1 MSPFRT
7 LGLPADAGAAE
18 IKRAYARLLRT
29 HRPDVDPDG
38 FQRIHEAYQACLQQL
53 QWREQGL
60 LDDDED
66 DLDDAVERLA
76 FASTQTAD
84 GGAGAGAGGEPH
96 AASPRADADANA
108 DAGDATQAGFGIDA
122 FFDEFLDAAR
132 TPGID
137 IEAWLHDHDALYSI
151 ENKAAVA
158 DALVWRLMEEAP
170 LQPRTLAAVLRHFE
184 LDVVNARYHM
194 LEGAIATLRRDAAV
208 ANGEPDLSFMP
219 ERKRAKT
226 SYGRYN
232 WWWVV
237 SLLWV
242 LAHVGRMIAD
252 ANP

>member
-84 GGAGAGAGGEPH
+84 AGAGAGGEPH
-96 AASPRADADANA
+96 AASPRADADADA
-108 DAGDATQAGFGIDA
+108 DAGDATQAGFAIDA
-122 FFDEFLDAAR
+122 FMAALAVRLKEGGLRLGGVVQHNEGDCAEGCQSMALEDLASGVRFPISENRGAAASGCRLDAA
-132 TPGID
+132 G
-137 IEAWLHDHDALYSI
+137 
-151 ENKAAVA
+151 
-158 DALVWRLMEEAP
+158 
-170 LQPRTLAAVLRHFE
+170 
-184 LDVVNARYHM
+184 
-194 LEGAIATLRRDAAV
+194 
-208 ANGEPDLSFMP
+208 
-219 ERKRAKT
+219 RKRT
-226 SYGRYN
+226 GGSRCT
-232 WWWVV
+232 
-237 SLLWV
+237 
-242 LAHVGRMIAD
+242 IAS
-252 ANP
+252 

>member
-18 IKRAYARLLRT
+18 IKRAYARLLRS

-53 QWREQGL
+53 QWRAQGL

-66 DLDDAVERLA
+66 DLDDAAERLA

-84 GGAGAGAGGEPH
+84 AGAGGEPH
-96 AASPRADADANA
+96 AASPRADADADA
-108 DAGDATQAGFGIDA
+108 DAGDATQAGFAIDA

-137 IEAWLHDHDALYSI
+137 IEAWLHEHDALYSI

-219 ERKRAKT
+219 ERPRT
-226 SYGRYN
+226 RTQHGGRS
-232 WWWVV
+232 WWWLIG
-237 SLLWV
+237 LLWV